1 MLPRH
6 DGDEPPRR
14 SRSRS
19 PAQLYDCDPREVTA
33 SNLLAR
39 AVSLIRVPDAAY
51 QRLWVDM
58 SYQIIAWLRAPG
70 EGPAR
75 NFVCQCPHC
84 GMDVTQRPWQPP
96 IPSEG
101 PAAEPIPH
109 TPATEPIPHT
119 PAMEPDGE
127 WID

>member
-1 MLPRH
+1 MLPR
-6 DGDEPPRR
+6 PKAR

-19 PAQLYDCDPREVTA
+19 PVELYGCGPREVMA

-39 AVSLIRVPDAAY
+39 AVSMIRVPDAFL
-51 QRLWVDM
+51 RMWVDL

-70 EGPAR
+70 EGPAP

-84 GMDVTQRPWQPP
+84 GMDVALQPWQPP
-96 IPSEG
+96 IPGEG
-101 PAAEPIPH
+101 LVIPHTPAAEPIPH
-109 TPATEPIPHT
+109 TPA
-119 PAMEPDGE
+119 MEPEGE